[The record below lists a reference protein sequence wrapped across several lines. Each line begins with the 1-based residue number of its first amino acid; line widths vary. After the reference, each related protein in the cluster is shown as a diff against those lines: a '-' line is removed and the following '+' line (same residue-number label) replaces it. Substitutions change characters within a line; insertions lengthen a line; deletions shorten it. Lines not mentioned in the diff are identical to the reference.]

1 MLGVCLH
8 SHYLTFAAATEEGDA
23 RVIDQTGLV
32 EYPYPLTKKDL
43 VSSTAVQDLIGI
55 FRQLRNTLEFPAN
68 KSRVSLSTEFIT
80 LRTDNAAAD
89 AENSEIREKQN
100 WESSVKL
107 GSDTFSML
115 QKQQIVSGDGD
126 GKTLIGAYFYP
137 KILENIMEAA
147 EFARLGVNAVDIGHF
162 AAYDAVLKNY
172 DISNYE
178 RHSLIHF
185 EAEKKVSLSLY
196 SGGRLLKFC
205 RFAAH
210 GEKPVFYTQ
219 FDEELYQ
226 AALLLSRREFDNKLY
241 DITGPSFLHTDRST
255 AAEEAQGIRNAY
267 FMELINPFINYE
279 IFNRSDI
286 LDSDDT
292 ELNDNLFVE
301 VAGTLF
307 RGMDDHD

>member
-8 SHYLTFAAATEEGDA
+8 SHYLTFAAATEEGDS
-23 RVIDQTGLV
+23 RVIDQTGVV

-55 FRQLRNTLEFPAN
+55 FRELRNTLEFPAN
-68 KSRVSLSTEFIT
+68 KSRISLSPEFVT
-80 LRTDNAAAD
+80 LRMDASSAD
-89 AENSEIREKQN
+89 ADNGEMRERQN

-107 GSDTFSML
+107 GADTFGML
-115 QKQQIVSGDGD
+115 QKQQIVSGDEA

-137 KILENIMEAA
+137 KVLENLMEAA
-147 EFARLGVNAVDIGHF
+147 DFARLGVHAVDIAHF
-162 AAYDAVLKNY
+162 SAYDAVLRNY

-178 RHSLIHF
+178 RHSLLHF
-185 EAEKKVSLSLY
+185 DADKKVSFSLY
-196 SGGRLLKFC
+196 HGGRLLKYC
-205 RFAAH
+205 RFGTH
-210 GEKPVFYTQ
+210 GDKPVFYTQ

-226 AALLLSRREFDNKLY
+226 AALLISRRELDNKLY
-241 DITGPSFLHTDRST
+241 DISGPTFVHTERSN
-255 AAEEAQGIRNAY
+255 AMEEVEGIRNAY

-286 LDSDDT
+286 LETDDT

-307 RGMDDHD
+307 RGMEDHD